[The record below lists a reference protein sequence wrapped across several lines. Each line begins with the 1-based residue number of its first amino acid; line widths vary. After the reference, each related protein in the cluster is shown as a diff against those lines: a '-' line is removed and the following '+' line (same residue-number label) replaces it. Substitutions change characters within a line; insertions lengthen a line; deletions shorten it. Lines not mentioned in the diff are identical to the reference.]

1 MTARTIVIATP
12 HTRNDKLE
20 ADVRSRLPGT
30 RIVRLR
36 ERNELTAEVLAALQ
50 PRWLFFPHW
59 SWIVPPEIFMDF
71 ECVIFHMT
79 DLPYG
84 RGGSPLQNLIVEG
97 KTETVVSALRCEGEL
112 DAGPVYL
119 RRPLSL
125 EGSAE
130 DILQRA
136 SDIIAHMIVDI
147 VEREPTPVPQVG
159 EAVVFKRRT
168 PADGD
173 LRNASGLQQVYDFIR
188 MLDADGYPHAFI
200 EVDGLRLTFDRAVLK
215 EGAVEARVHITTMP
229 NER

>member
-12 HTRNDKLE
+12 HTRNDQLE
-20 ADVRSRLPGT
+20 ADVRAQLRGT
-30 RIVRLR
+30 RVVRLR
-36 ERNELTAEVLAALQ
+36 ERAELTADALAALQ
-50 PRWLFFPHW
+50 PRWIFFPHW
-59 SWIVPPEIFMDF
+59 SWMIPPEIFTGC

-84 RGGSPLQNLIVEG
+84 RGGSPLQNLIVRG
-97 KTETVVSALRCEGEL
+97 KTETVVSALRCEAEL

-130 DILQRA
+130 EILRRA
-136 SDIIAHMIVDI
+136 SDIIAQMIVEI
-147 VEREPTPVPQVG
+147 VEREPTPMPQAG

-173 LRNASGLQQVYDFIR
+173 LLHANGLQQVYDFIR

-200 EVDGLRLTFDRAVLK
+200 DVHGLRLTFDHAVLK
-215 EGAVEARVHITTMP
+215 EGAVEARVHITTRP
-229 NER
+229 NE